1 MSILNLY
8 YYQRLLDT
16 SSLVSSFDIK
26 TGAFLEC
33 RMGLKGGVGQGQH
46 AFLNFFNKFRD
57 DIIQPGDDMKEESDR
72 RVYFMIQHYAM
83 IPKHLEEL
91 MFSLTRAFPC
101 PPIYAFL
108 VIGFIGTNIRRWFW
122 VARPGCHKD
131 HAERTGAFI
140 ILLHHVD

>member
-1 MSILNLY
+1 
-8 YYQRLLDT
+8 
-16 SSLVSSFDIK
+16 
-26 TGAFLEC
+26 
-33 RMGLKGGVGQGQH
+33 MGLQGGVDQRQH
-46 AFLNFFNKFRD
+46 ASVKFLKKFRD

-91 MFSLTRAFPC
+91 IFSLTRAFPC

-108 VIGFIGTNIRRWFW
+108 VIGVIGTNIRSWSR

-131 HAERTGAFI
+131 QAERTGAFYNFI
-140 ILLHHVD
+140 APSRLGKGIALNLF